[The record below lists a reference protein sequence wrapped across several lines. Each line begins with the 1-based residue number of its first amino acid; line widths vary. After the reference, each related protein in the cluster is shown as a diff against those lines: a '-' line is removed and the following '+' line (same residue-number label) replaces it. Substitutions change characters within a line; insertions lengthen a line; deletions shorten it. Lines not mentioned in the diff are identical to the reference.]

1 MKIMIY
7 FAYLEVVNYVS
18 DYKLVLLRERLKMGR
33 IIGRCVAPS
42 SLLARVTKLSC
53 PLTKGNAMS

>member
-18 DYKLVLLRERLKMGR
+18 DYKLVFRERLKMGR

-53 PLTKGNAMS
+53 PLMKGNAMS